1 MEINEMKIKMRAV
14 REERET
20 LSKKIRA
27 MAAEVFA
34 EGVKGIFEKHPTLEY
49 FSWNQY
55 TPYFNDGDVCEF
67 SVNRDYMTA
76 KDINNEV
83 PMEDF
88 YLSDVIGN
96 IERGTAIKYVNDPNA
111 TPDRWGYRPQKRIEI
126 PFTPTPLEL
135 AAPDIMTFVN
145 EFEDDDFLMM
155 FGDHV
160 TVTITRDGKVET
172 DTYDHE

>member
-1 MEINEMKIKMRAV
+1 MNIEDMKVKLHAV

-20 LSKKIRA
+20 LSKKIQQ

-76 KDINNEV
+76 KDINDSDED
-83 PMEDF
+83 EDF
-88 YLSDVIGN
+88 DICN
-96 IERGTAIKYVNDPNA
+96 IAGDIKRGTKFEYVDDMRV
-111 TPDRWGYRPQKRIEI
+111 TPDKWGYRTQKRIEV

-135 AAPDIMTFVN
+135 AAPTIQEFMN
-145 EFEDDDFLMM
+145 EFRDEDFLMM

-160 TVTITRDGKVET
+160 KVTINRDGTVLT
-172 DTYDHE
+172 DDYDHD

>member
-1 MEINEMKIKMRAV
+1 MNVNEMKMKLRGV

-67 SVNRDYMTA
+67 SVNRDYMAA
-76 KDINNEV
+76 KDINDEEPV
-83 PMEDF
+83 DDF
-88 YLSDVIGN
+88 DVSNIIGN
-96 IERGTAIKYVNDPNA
+96 IERGTEIKYVNDPNA
-111 TPDRWGYRPQKRIEI
+111 TPDRWGYRPQKRVEV

-135 AAPDIMTFVN
+135 SAPTIHEFMR

-160 TVTITRDGKVET
+160 RVTITRDGKVET
-172 DTYDHE
+172 DEYQHD